1 MRSPLPLALPLL
13 LLGGCTGLSDT
24 APSLLPRAIESR
36 SDAEPQAEPLV
47 SEPDPG
53 FEAELARRARR
64 FTDADAAFASVAAT
78 GERVIANGSGAAV
91 GSDPWIAAQSTVSEL
106 EAARAVSESALAD
119 LEQLAIERGTAG
131 KPPTAALDAAIEA
144 GNAAMDR
151 TNATLA
157 RLKGRL
163 KAL

>member
-13 LLGGCTGLSDT
+13 ILGGCTDLSDT

-36 SDAEPQAEPLV
+36 SDAEPEAAPQV
-47 SEPDPG
+47 SEPDPA
-53 FEAELARRARR
+53 FEAELARRASR
-64 FTDADAAFASVAAT
+64 FTDADAAFESVAAT
-78 GERVIANGSGAAV
+78 SERVIARGASAAA
-91 GSDPWIAAQSTVSEL
+91 GSDPWIAAQITVSQL
-106 EAARAVSESALAD
+106 EAARAASESALAD

-131 KPPTAALDAAIEA
+131 KPATGALNAAIEA

-151 TNATLA
+151 TNASLA

-163 KAL
+163 KPL